1 MGERIMLNNDKAYED
16 LSIKQIIAR
25 DIKKYSEEMN
35 IPVRQLLKEF
45 AKNTNVVFRTL
56 ERIFEE
62 NRNFTPNVR
71 TVVDIYSQLYNVDS
85 LAEIITK
92 TPPVIS
98 EFIKKN
104 HTQFIVG
111 VPKLSDLSITP
122 SLHASLTSS
131 STFNQIYLMTAGDYG
146 TDISIIRE
154 KFGSNGLKHLDEM
167 IKLGFVEMDEND
179 QIKRKRRLTWDR
191 AVRKNFVKTLITDVY
206 NEENSDLENPNHLS
220 VAIGDVTPS
229 DYDLILGKMKSNYQE
244 ILLMINNSKPTYN
257 EAIRISVAQLL
268 EKTEFKVE
276 GDKLC

>member
-1 MGERIMLNNDKAYED
+1 MLNNDKAYED